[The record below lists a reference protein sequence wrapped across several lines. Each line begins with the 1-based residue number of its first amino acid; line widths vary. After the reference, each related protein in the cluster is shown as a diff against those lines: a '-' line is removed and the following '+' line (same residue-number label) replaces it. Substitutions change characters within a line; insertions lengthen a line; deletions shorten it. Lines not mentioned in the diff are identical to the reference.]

1 MALPA
6 VTSRRPEQRALP
18 DRTRQR
24 GRSAPAAS
32 GSRASVPSPRP
43 PFRGPRA
50 LIFVLSGVLLSIAAA
65 SAMPIRQE
73 KFHQQLAS
81 PQGWKHSLSEKL
93 CLPGFHMEEASGDC
107 APCTDKVDYTNYSN
121 TLSSCLLCKTCK
133 SGEEEKSPCTSTKDT
148 ECQCK
153 PGTFRREDA
162 PEFCYKCRTR
172 CPDGMVVSTPCSPFS
187 DLTCVDRKSGT
198 QASGEALVPGE
209 TVTMRPRLPTT
220 PSSSSDTS
228 QLVIT
233 VVAVITPVCLLLLVP
248 IAYVF
253 WRFCIQGRGVDPK
266 CMDKVFFCCSCP
278 PRGPGALDN
287 AHNNML
293 INRDLLSILVPKK
306 DLEDQEQ
313 DKLTG
318 VMVQSPVEAKHL
330 LEPTEDE
337 ASHTR
342 RRLLVPANG
351 ADPTESLRLFFDYFA
366 TAVSPNSWDSL
377 MRQLGL
383 TRNEILLAREGVRVP
398 RDALY
403 EMLETWVSNK
413 GRAASVNTLLD
424 ALETL
429 GERLA
434 KETIRDHLLGSGKYV
449 YEDGEAGSAV
459 S

>member
-187 DLTCVDRKSGT
+187 DLTCVDRKS
-198 QASGEALVPGE
+198 
-209 TVTMRPRLPTT
+209 
-220 PSSSSDTS
+220 DTS

-248 IAYVF
+248 IACVF
-253 WRFCIQGRGVDPK
+253 WRFCIQGHGVDPK
-266 CMDKVFFCCSCP
+266 CMDRVFFCCSCP

>member
-6 VTSRRPEQRALP
+6 VPSRRPEQRALP

-24 GRSAPAAS
+24 GRTAPAAS

-50 LIFVLSGVLLSIAAA
+50 LIFVLLGVLQSIAAA

-81 PQGWKHSLSEKL
+81 PQGGKHSLSEKS

-121 TLSSCLLCKTCK
+121 TLPSCFLCKTCK
-133 SGEEEKSPCTSTKDT
+133 SEEEEKSPCTSTKDT

-172 CPDGMVVSTPCSPFS
+172 CPDGMVVATPCSPFS

-198 QASGEALVPGE
+198 QASGEAPVPGE
-209 TVTMRPRLPTT
+209 TVTMPPRLPTT

-228 QLVIT
+228 QPVIT
-233 VVAVITPVCLLLLVP
+233 VVAVITPVCFLPV
-248 IAYVF
+248 IAYLF

-266 CMDKVFFCCSCP
+266 CMDKVLFWRSHP
-278 PRGPGALDN
+278 LRGSGALDN

-293 INRDLLSILVPKK
+293 INRDSLIELVP
-306 DLEDQEQ
+306 EQEAEEQ
-313 DKLTG
+313 VKPTDATA
-318 VMVQSPVEAKHL
+318 QSQGEAKRL
-330 LEPTEDE
+330 LERGEAE
-337 ASHTR
+337 ASHM

-351 ADPTESLRLFFDYFA
+351 ADPTKSLKLFFDYFA
-366 TAVSPNSWDSL
+366 TIVPCDSWDLL

-383 TRNEILLAREGVRVP
+383 TQNEILLVREGVRVP

-403 EMLETWVSNK
+403 EMLEAWVSNK
-413 GRAASVNTLLD
+413 GREASVNTLLD
-424 ALETL
+424 ALEKL
-429 GERLA
+429 GQRLA
-434 KETIRDHLLGSGKYV
+434 KETIQDHLLDSGEYV

>member
-1 MALPA
+1 MALQA
-6 VTSRRPEQRALP
+6 VTPRRLGQRAP
-18 DRTRQR
+18 RDSTGQR
-24 GRSAPAAS
+24 GQSPPAAS
-32 GSRASVPSPRP
+32 GSGAGRPPGPRP
-43 PFRGPRA
+43 RLRGPLA
-50 LIFVLSGVLLSIAAA
+50 LIFVVLQSVTAA
-65 SAMPIRQE
+65 SIMPTG
-73 KFHQQLAS
+73 KDGVHQQLAA
-81 PQGWKHSLSEKL
+81 PQGWRRSIWELCPPGYHVSEGGENCISCTNGVDFTNHWNML
-93 CLPGFHMEEASGDC
+93 PSCLP
-107 APCTDKVDYTNYSN
+107 CTI
-121 TLSSCLLCKTCK
+121 CK
-133 SGEEEKSPCTSTKDT
+133 SGEEERTPCTATKDT
-148 ECQCK
+148 QCQCK
-153 PGTFRREDA
+153 PGTFHEEDS
-162 PEFCYKCRTR
+162 PEFCQKCSTG
-172 CPDGMVVSTPCSPFS
+172 CPDGMVMATPCSPFS
-187 DLTCVDRKSGT
+187 DLTCVDRK
-198 QASGEALVPGE
+198 
-209 TVTMRPRLPTT
+209 
-220 PSSSSDTS
+220 SDTS

-233 VVAVITPVCLLLLVP
+233 VVAVITPVCFLLV
-248 IAYVF
+248 IACLF
-253 WRFCIQGRGVDPK
+253 WRCCIQGRGVDPK
-266 CMDKVFFCCSCP
+266 CMDRVFFCCSCP

>member
-1 MALPA
+1 MALPF

-32 GSRASVPSPRP
+32 GSRASVPSPRS

-50 LIFVLSGVLLSIAAA
+50 LIFVLLGVLLSIAAA

-73 KFHQQLAS
+73 KFHQQLTA
-81 PQGWKHSLSEKL
+81 PQGLKRSLSEK
-93 CLPGFHMEEASGDC
+93 CLPGFYMEEASGDC
-107 APCTDKVDYTNYSN
+107 MPCTDKVDYTNYSN
-121 TLSSCLLCKTCK
+121 TLSSCLLW
-133 SGEEEKSPCTSTKDT
+133 EEEKSPCTSTKDT

-172 CPDGMVVSTPCSPFS
+172 CPDGMVVATPCSPFS

-198 QASGEALVPGE
+198 QASGEAPVPGE
-209 TVTMRPRLPTT
+209 TVTTRPRLSTT

-228 QLVIT
+228 QLVIGY
-233 VVAVITPVCLLLLVP
+233 VVGIISVSVLLAC
-248 IAYVF
+248 IF
-253 WRFCIQGRGVDPK
+253 WWFCIQGCGVEPK
-266 CMDKVFFCCSCP
+266 CLGKVLFRRSHP
-278 PRGPGALDN
+278 LRGPGALDN

-293 INRDLLSILVPKK
+293 IERDSLIDLVP
-306 DLEDQEQ
+306 EQEAEEQ
-313 DKLTG
+313 VKPTDATA
-318 VMVQSPVEAKHL
+318 QSQGEAKCL
-330 LEPTEDE
+330 LEPAE
-337 ASHTR
+337 AEGSHTR

-351 ADPTESLRLFFDYFA
+351 ADPTESLRLFFDDFA
-366 TAVSPNSWDSL
+366 TIVPCDSWDLL
-377 MRQLGL
+377 MRKLGL
-383 TRNEILLAREGVRVP
+383 TQNEILLVREGVRVP

-403 EMLETWVSNK
+403 EMLDTWVSNK
-413 GRAASVNTLLD
+413 GREASVNTLLD
-424 ALETL
+424 ALEKL
-429 GERLA
+429 GQRLA
-434 KETIRDHLLGSGKYV
+434 KETIQDHLLDSGKYV

>member
-1 MALPA
+1 MAAL
-6 VTSRRPEQRALP
+6 RRPGQRAP
-18 DRTRQR
+18 RDRTGQR
-24 GRSAPAAS
+24 AQSTQAAS
-32 GSRASVPSPRP
+32 STRAGRAPGPRP
-43 PFRGPRA
+43 RLRGPLV
-50 LIFVLSGVLLSIAAA
+50 LIFFVLGVLLSIAAA

-73 KFHQQLAS
+73 KFHQQLTA
-81 PQGWKHSLSEKL
+81 PQGLKRSLSEKL

-107 APCTDKVDYTNYSN
+107 TPCTDKVDYTNYSN
-121 TLSSCLLCKTCK
+121 TLSSCLLCKICK

-172 CPDGMVVSTPCSPFS
+172 CPDGMVVATPCSPFS

-198 QASGEALVPGE
+198 QASGEAPVPGE
-209 TVTMRPRLPTT
+209 TVTMRPRLSTT

-228 QLVIT
+228 QLVIKI
-233 VVAVITPVCLLLLVP
+233 VVGIISVCVLLLIVY
-248 IAYVF
+248 IV
-253 WRFCIQGRGVDPK
+253 WRFCIQGCGVDPK
-266 CMDKVFFCCSCP
+266 CLDKVLFWRSHP
-278 PRGPGALDN
+278 LRGPGALDN

-293 INRDLLSILVPKK
+293 INRDSLIDLVP
-306 DLEDQEQ
+306 EQEAEEQ
-313 DKLTG
+313 VKPTDATA
-318 VMVQSPVEAKHL
+318 QSQGEAKRL
-330 LEPTEDE
+330 LEPAEAE

-366 TAVSPNSWDSL
+366 TIVPCDSWDLL
-377 MRQLGL
+377 MRKLGL
-383 TRNEILLAREGVRVP
+383 TQNEILLVREGVRVP

-403 EMLETWVSNK
+403 EMLDTWVSNK
-413 GRAASVNTLLD
+413 GREASVNTLLD
-424 ALETL
+424 ALEKL
-429 GERLA
+429 GQRLA
-434 KETIRDHLLGSGKYV
+434 KETIQDHLLDSGKYV

>member
-1 MALPA
+1 MA
-6 VTSRRPEQRALP
+6 TSRRPGQRAP
-18 DRTRQR
+18 RDRTWQR
-24 GRSAPAAS
+24 AQSTQAAS
-32 GSRASVPSPRP
+32 STRAGRTPGPRP
-43 PFRGPRA
+43 RLRGPLV
-50 LIFVLSGVLLSIAAA
+50 LIVFVLGVLLLVTAA
-65 SAMPIRQE
+65 SIMPTG
-73 KFHQQLAS
+73 KDGVHQQLAA
-81 PQGWKHSLSEKL
+81 PQGWRRRTWELCPPGYHVSEDGENCISCTNGVDFTNHWNML
-93 CLPGFHMEEASGDC
+93 PSCLP
-107 APCTDKVDYTNYSN
+107 CTI
-121 TLSSCLLCKTCK
+121 CK
-133 SGEEEKSPCTSTKDT
+133 SGEEERTPCTATKDT
-148 ECQCK
+148 QCQCK
-153 PGTFRREDA
+153 PGTFHEEDS
-162 PEFCYKCRTR
+162 PEFCQKCSTG
-172 CPDGMVVSTPCSPFS
+172 CPDGMVVATPCSPFS
-187 DLTCVDRKSGT
+187 DLTCVDRKS
-198 QASGEALVPGE
+198 
-209 TVTMRPRLPTT
+209 
-220 PSSSSDTS
+220 DTS
-228 QLVIT
+228 QLVII
-233 VVAVITPVCLLLLVP
+233 VVAVIIAVCFLLV
-248 IAYVF
+248 IMCLF

-366 TAVSPNSWDSL
+366 TAVSPNCWDSL

-449 YEDGEAGSAV
+449 CEDGEAGSAV

>member
-1 MALPA
+1 MALPF

-32 GSRASVPSPRP
+32 GSRASVPSPRS

-50 LIFVLSGVLLSIAAA
+50 LIFVLLGVLLSIAAA

-73 KFHQQLAS
+73 KFHQQLTA
-81 PQGWKHSLSEKL
+81 PQGLKRSLSEK
-93 CLPGFHMEEASGDC
+93 CLPGFYMEEASGDC
-107 APCTDKVDYTNYSN
+107 MPCTDKVDYTNYSN
-121 TLSSCLLCKTCK
+121 TLSSCLLCKICK

-172 CPDGMVVSTPCSPFS
+172 CPDGMVVATPCSPFS

-198 QASGEALVPGE
+198 QASGEAPVPGE
-209 TVTMRPRLPTT
+209 TVTTRPRLSTT

-228 QLVIT
+228 QLVIGY
-233 VVAVITPVCLLLLVP
+233 VVGIISVSVLLAC
-248 IAYVF
+248 IF
-253 WRFCIQGRGVDPK
+253 WWFCIQGCGVEPK
-266 CMDKVFFCCSCP
+266 CLGKVLFRRSHP
-278 PRGPGALDN
+278 LRGPGALDN

-293 INRDLLSILVPKK
+293 IERDSLIDLVP
-306 DLEDQEQ
+306 EQEAEEQ
-313 DKLTG
+313 VKPTDATA
-318 VMVQSPVEAKHL
+318 QSQGE
-330 LEPTEDE
+330 
-337 ASHTR
+337 
-342 RRLLVPANG
+342 ANG
-351 ADPTESLRLFFDYFA
+351 ADPTESLRLFFDDFA
-366 TAVSPNSWDSL
+366 TIVPCDSWDLL
-377 MRQLGL
+377 MRKLGL
-383 TRNEILLAREGVRVP
+383 TQNEILLVREGVRVP

-403 EMLETWVSNK
+403 EMLDTWVSNK
-413 GRAASVNTLLD
+413 GREASVNTLLD
-424 ALETL
+424 ALEKL
-429 GERLA
+429 GQRLA
-434 KETIRDHLLGSGKYV
+434 KETIQDHLLDSGKYV

>member
-50 LIFVLSGVLLSIAAA
+50 LIFVLLGVLLSIAAA

-73 KFHQQLAS
+73 KFHQQLTA
-81 PQGWKHSLSEKL
+81 PQGLKRSLSEKL

-107 APCTDKVDYTNYSN
+107 TPCTDKVDYTNYSN
-121 TLSSCLLCKTCK
+121 TLSSCLLCKICK

-172 CPDGMVVSTPCSPFS
+172 CPDGMVVATPCSPFS
-187 DLTCVDRKSGT
+187 DLTCVDRKS
-198 QASGEALVPGE
+198 
-209 TVTMRPRLPTT
+209 
-220 PSSSSDTS
+220 DTS
-228 QLVIT
+228 QLVIKI
-233 VVAVITPVCLLLLVP
+233 VVGIISVCVLLLIVY
-248 IAYVF
+248 IV
-253 WRFCIQGRGVDPK
+253 WRFCIQGCGVDPK
-266 CMDKVFFCCSCP
+266 CLDKVLFWRSHP
-278 PRGPGALDN
+278 LRGPGALDN

-293 INRDLLSILVPKK
+293 INRDSLIDLVP
-306 DLEDQEQ
+306 EQEAEEQ
-313 DKLTG
+313 VKPTDATA
-318 VMVQSPVEAKHL
+318 QSQGEAKRL
-330 LEPTEDE
+330 LEPAEAE

-366 TAVSPNSWDSL
+366 TIVPCDSWDLL
-377 MRQLGL
+377 MRKLGL
-383 TRNEILLAREGVRVP
+383 TQNEILLVREGVRVP

-403 EMLETWVSNK
+403 EMLDTWVSNK
-413 GRAASVNTLLD
+413 GREASVNTLLD
-424 ALETL
+424 ALEKL
-429 GERLA
+429 GQRLA
-434 KETIRDHLLGSGKYV
+434 KETIQDHLLDSGKYV

>member
-6 VTSRRPEQRALP
+6 VPSRRPEQRALP

-24 GRSAPAAS
+24 GRTAPAAS

-50 LIFVLSGVLLSIAAA
+50 LIFVLLGVLQSIAAA

-81 PQGWKHSLSEKL
+81 PQGGKHSRSEK

-107 APCTDKVDYTNYSN
+107 VPCTDKVDYTNYSN

-172 CPDGMVVSTPCSPFS
+172 CPDGMVVATPCSPFS
-187 DLTCVDRKSGT
+187 DLTCVDRKS
-198 QASGEALVPGE
+198 
-209 TVTMRPRLPTT
+209 
-220 PSSSSDTS
+220 DTS
-228 QLVIT
+228 QRVIIP
-233 VVAVITPVCLLLLVP
+233 VAVIIVGCVLLL

-253 WRFCIQGRGVDPK
+253 RRCYIQGRGVDPK
-266 CMDKVFFCCSCP
+266 CMDKVLFWRSHP
-278 PRGPGALDN
+278 LRGSGALDN

-293 INRDLLSILVPKK
+293 INRDSLIELVP
-306 DLEDQEQ
+306 EQEAEEQ
-313 DKLTG
+313 VKPTDATA
-318 VMVQSPVEAKHL
+318 QSQGEAKRL
-330 LEPTEDE
+330 LEPGEAE
-337 ASHTR
+337 ASHM

-351 ADPTESLRLFFDYFA
+351 ADPTKSLKLFFDYFA
-366 TAVSPNSWDSL
+366 TIVPCDSWDLL

-383 TRNEILLAREGVRVP
+383 TQNEILLVREGVRVP

-403 EMLETWVSNK
+403 EMLNTWVSNK
-413 GRAASVNTLLD
+413 GREASVNTLLD
-424 ALETL
+424 ALEKL
-429 GERLA
+429 GQRLA
-434 KETIRDHLLGSGKYV
+434 KETIQDHLLDSGEYV

>member
-187 DLTCVDRKSGT
+187 DLTCVDRK
-198 QASGEALVPGE
+198 
-209 TVTMRPRLPTT
+209 
-220 PSSSSDTS
+220 SDTS

>member
-1 MALPA
+1 MAAL
-6 VTSRRPEQRALP
+6 RRPGQRAP
-18 DRTRQR
+18 RDRTGQR
-24 GRSAPAAS
+24 AQSTQAAS
-32 GSRASVPSPRP
+32 STRAGRAPGPRP
-43 PFRGPRA
+43 RLRGPLV
-50 LIFVLSGVLLSIAAA
+50 LIFFVLGVLLSIAAA

-73 KFHQQLAS
+73 KFHQQLTA
-81 PQGWKHSLSEKL
+81 PQGLKRSLSGKL

-107 APCTDKVDYTNYSN
+107 TPCTDKVDYTNYSN
-121 TLSSCLLCKTCK
+121 TLSSCLLCKICK

-172 CPDGMVVSTPCSPFS
+172 CPDGMVVATPCSPFS

-198 QASGEALVPGE
+198 QASGEAPVPGE
-209 TVTMRPRLPTT
+209 TVTMRPRLSTT

-228 QLVIT
+228 QLVIKI
-233 VVAVITPVCLLLLVP
+233 VVGLSVCVLLLIVY
-248 IAYVF
+248 IF
-253 WRFCIQGRGVDPK
+253 WRFYSQGRGVDPK
-266 CMDKVFFCCSCP
+266 CLDKVLFWRSHP
-278 PRGPGALDN
+278 LRGPGALDN

-293 INRDLLSILVPKK
+293 INRDSLIDLVP
-306 DLEDQEQ
+306 EQEAEEQ
-313 DKLTG
+313 VKPTDATA
-318 VMVQSPVEAKHL
+318 QSQGEAKRL
-330 LEPTEDE
+330 LEPAEAE

-366 TAVSPNSWDSL
+366 TIVPCDSWDLL
-377 MRQLGL
+377 MRKLGL
-383 TRNEILLAREGVRVP
+383 TQNEILLVREGVRVP

-403 EMLETWVSNK
+403 EMLDTWVSNK
-413 GRAASVNTLLD
+413 GREASVNTLLD
-424 ALETL
+424 ALEKL
-429 GERLA
+429 GQRLA
-434 KETIRDHLLGSGKYV
+434 KETIQDHLLDSGKYV

>member
-253 WRFCIQGRGVDPK
+253 WRFCIQGHGVDPK
-266 CMDKVFFCCSCP
+266 CMDRVFFCCSCP

>member
-1 MALPA
+1 MALQA
-6 VTSRRPEQRALP
+6 VTPRRLGQRAP
-18 DRTRQR
+18 RDSTGQR
-24 GRSAPAAS
+24 GQSPPAAS
-32 GSRASVPSPRP
+32 GSRAGRPPGPRP
-43 PFRGPRA
+43 RLRGPLA
-50 LIFVLSGVLLSIAAA
+50 LIFVVLGVLLSVTAA
-65 SAMPIRQE
+65 STMPTG
-73 KFHQQLAS
+73 KDGVHQQLTA
-81 PQGWKHSLSEKL
+81 PQGWRQNFWELCPPGYHVSEGGKNCISCTNGVDFTNHWNML
-93 CLPGFHMEEASGDC
+93 PSCLP
-107 APCTDKVDYTNYSN
+107 CTI
-121 TLSSCLLCKTCK
+121 CK
-133 SGEEEKSPCTSTKDT
+133 SGEEERTPCTATKDT
-148 ECQCK
+148 QCQCK
-153 PGTFRREDA
+153 PGTFHEEDS
-162 PEFCYKCRTR
+162 PEFCQKCSTG
-172 CPDGMVVSTPCSPFS
+172 CPDGMVVAKSCNPFS
-187 DLTCVDRKSGT
+187 DLKCVDQKSGT
-198 QASGEALVPGE
+198 QASGEAPVPGK
-209 TVTMRPRLPTT
+209 TVTMRRRLPTT
-220 PSSSSDTS
+220 PSPSWGTS
-228 QLVIT
+228 QLGIGI
-233 VVAVITPVCLLLLVP
+233 VAGIIAACVLLLAL

-253 WRFCIQGRGVDPK
+253 WRFFVQGYGVDPK
-266 CMDKVFFCCSCP
+266 CMDRVFFWCSCP

-293 INRDLLSILVPKK
+293 INRDLLSILVAKK

-318 VMVQSPVEAKHL
+318 VMVQSPVEEKHL
-330 LEPTEDE
+330 LEPAE
-337 ASHTR
+337 AEGSHTR

-383 TRNEILLAREGVRVP
+383 TRNEILLAREAVRVP

-413 GRAASVNTLLD
+413 GREASVNTLLD

-434 KETIRDHLLGSGKYV
+434 KQKIQDHLLESGKYV

>member
-1 MALPA
+1 MALQA
-6 VTSRRPEQRALP
+6 VTPRRLGQRAP
-18 DRTRQR
+18 RDSTGQR
-24 GRSAPAAS
+24 GQSPPAAS
-32 GSRASVPSPRP
+32 GSGAGRPPGPRP
-43 PFRGPRA
+43 RLRGPLA
-50 LIFVLSGVLLSIAAA
+50 LIFVVLQSVTAA
-65 SAMPIRQE
+65 SIMPTG
-73 KFHQQLAS
+73 KDGVHQQLAA
-81 PQGWKHSLSEKL
+81 PQGWRRRTWELCPPGYHVSEDGENCISCTNGVDFTNHWNML
-93 CLPGFHMEEASGDC
+93 PSCLP
-107 APCTDKVDYTNYSN
+107 CTI
-121 TLSSCLLCKTCK
+121 CK
-133 SGEEEKSPCTSTKDT
+133 SGEEERTPCTATKDT
-148 ECQCK
+148 QCQCK
-153 PGTFRREDA
+153 PGTFHEEDS
-162 PEFCYKCRTR
+162 PEFCQKCSTG
-172 CPDGMVVSTPCSPFS
+172 CPDGMVVATPCSPFS

-198 QASGEALVPGE
+198 QASGEAPVPGE
-209 TVTMRPRLPTT
+209 TVTMHPRLPTT

-228 QLVIT
+228 QLVII
-233 VVAVITPVCLLLLVP
+233 VVAVIIAVCFLLV
-248 IAYVF
+248 IMCLF

-366 TAVSPNSWDSL
+366 TAVSPNCWDSL

-449 YEDGEAGSAV
+449 CEDGEAGSAV

>member
-1 MALPA
+1 MATP
-6 VTSRRPEQRALP
+6 RRPGQRAP
-18 DRTRQR
+18 RDRTWQR
-24 GRSAPAAS
+24 AQSTQAAS
-32 GSRASVPSPRP
+32 STRAGRAPGPRP
-43 PFRGPRA
+43 RLRGPLV
-50 LIFVLSGVLLSIAAA
+50 LIFFVLGVLLSIAAA

-81 PQGWKHSLSEKL
+81 PQGGKHSRSEK

-107 APCTDKVDYTNYSN
+107 VPCTDKVDYTNYSN

-133 SGEEEKSPCTSTKDT
+133 SEEEEKSPCTSTKDT

-162 PEFCYKCRTR
+162 PEFCDKCRTR
-172 CPDGMVVSTPCSPFS
+172 CPDGMVMAKPCNPFS
-187 DLTCVDRKSGT
+187 DLKCVDQKSGT
-198 QASGEALVPGE
+198 QASGEAPVPSE

-266 CMDKVFFCCSCP
+266 CMDRVFFCCSCP

>member
-6 VTSRRPEQRALP
+6 VPSRRPEQRALP

-24 GRSAPAAS
+24 GRTAPAAS

-50 LIFVLSGVLLSIAAA
+50 LIFVLLGVLQSIAAA

-81 PQGWKHSLSEKL
+81 PQGGKHSLSEK

-121 TLSSCLLCKTCK
+121 TLPSCFLCKTCK
-133 SGEEEKSPCTSTKDT
+133 SEEEEKSPCTSTKDT

-172 CPDGMVVSTPCSPFS
+172 CPDGMVVATPCSPFS
-187 DLTCVDRKSGT
+187 DLTCVDRKSG
-198 QASGEALVPGE
+198 
-209 TVTMRPRLPTT
+209 
-220 PSSSSDTS
+220 
-228 QLVIT
+228 
-233 VVAVITPVCLLLLVP
+233 
-248 IAYVF
+248 
-253 WRFCIQGRGVDPK
+253 RGVDPK
-266 CMDKVFFCCSCP
+266 CMDRVLFWRSHP
-278 PRGPGALDN
+278 LRGSGALDN

-293 INRDLLSILVPKK
+293 INRDSLIELVP
-306 DLEDQEQ
+306 EQEAEEQ
-313 DKLTG
+313 VRPTDATA
-318 VMVQSPVEAKHL
+318 QSQGEAKRL
-330 LEPTEDE
+330 LEPGEAE
-337 ASHTR
+337 ASHM

-351 ADPTESLRLFFDYFA
+351 ADPTKSLKLFFDYFA
-366 TAVSPNSWDSL
+366 TIVPCDSWDLL

-383 TRNEILLAREGVRVP
+383 TQNEILLVREGVRVP

-403 EMLETWVSNK
+403 AMLETWVSNK
-413 GRAASVNTLLD
+413 GREASVNTLLD
-424 ALETL
+424 ALEKL
-429 GERLA
+429 GQRLA
-434 KETIRDHLLGSGKYV
+434 KETIQDHLLDSGEYV

>member
-1 MALPA
+1 MATP
-6 VTSRRPEQRALP
+6 RRPGQRAP
-18 DRTRQR
+18 RDRTWQR
-24 GRSAPAAS
+24 AQSTQAAS
-32 GSRASVPSPRP
+32 STRAGRTPGPRP
-43 PFRGPRA
+43 RLRGPLV
-50 LIFVLSGVLLSIAAA
+50 LIFFVLGVLLSIAAA

-81 PQGWKHSLSEKL
+81 PQGGKHSRSEK

-107 APCTDKVDYTNYSN
+107 VPCTDKVDYTNYSN

-172 CPDGMVVSTPCSPFS
+172 CPDGMVVATPCSPFS

-198 QASGEALVPGE
+198 QASGEAPVPGE

-228 QLVIT
+228 QRVIIP
-233 VVAVITPVCLLLLVP
+233 VAVIIVGCVLLL

-253 WRFCIQGRGVDPK
+253 RRCYIQGRGVDPK
-266 CMDKVFFCCSCP
+266 CMDKVLFWRSHP
-278 PRGPGALDN
+278 LRGSGALDN

-293 INRDLLSILVPKK
+293 INRDSLIELVP
-306 DLEDQEQ
+306 EQEAEEQ
-313 DKLTG
+313 VKPTDATA
-318 VMVQSPVEAKHL
+318 QSQGEAKRL
-330 LEPTEDE
+330 LEPGEAE
-337 ASHTR
+337 ASHM

-351 ADPTESLRLFFDYFA
+351 ADPTKSLKLFFDYFA
-366 TAVSPNSWDSL
+366 TIVPCDSWDLL

-383 TRNEILLAREGVRVP
+383 TQNEILLVREGVRVP

-403 EMLETWVSNK
+403 EMLNTWVSNK
-413 GRAASVNTLLD
+413 GREASVNTLLD
-424 ALETL
+424 ALEKL
-429 GERLA
+429 GQRLA
-434 KETIRDHLLGSGKYV
+434 KETIQDHLLDSGEYV

>member
-1 MALPA
+1 MALQA
-6 VTSRRPEQRALP
+6 VTPRRLGQRAP
-18 DRTRQR
+18 RDSTGQR
-24 GRSAPAAS
+24 GQSPPAAS
-32 GSRASVPSPRP
+32 GSGAGRPPGPRP
-43 PFRGPRA
+43 RLRGPLA
-50 LIFVLSGVLLSIAAA
+50 LIFVVLQSVTAA
-65 SAMPIRQE
+65 SIMPTG
-73 KFHQQLAS
+73 KDGVHQQLAA
-81 PQGWKHSLSEKL
+81 PQGWRRRTWELCPPGYHVSEDGENCISCTNGVDFTNHWNML
-93 CLPGFHMEEASGDC
+93 PSCLP
-107 APCTDKVDYTNYSN
+107 CTI
-121 TLSSCLLCKTCK
+121 CK
-133 SGEEEKSPCTSTKDT
+133 SGEEERTPCTATKDT
-148 ECQCK
+148 QCQCK
-153 PGTFRREDA
+153 PGTFHEEDS
-162 PEFCYKCRTR
+162 PEFCQKCSTG
-172 CPDGMVVSTPCSPFS
+172 CPDGMVVATPCSPFS
-187 DLTCVDRKSGT
+187 DLTCVDRKS
-198 QASGEALVPGE
+198 
-209 TVTMRPRLPTT
+209 
-220 PSSSSDTS
+220 DTS
-228 QLVIT
+228 QLVII
-233 VVAVITPVCLLLLVP
+233 VVAVIIAVCFLLV
-248 IAYVF
+248 IMCLF

-366 TAVSPNSWDSL
+366 TAVSPNCWDSL

-449 YEDGEAGSAV
+449 CEDGEAGSAV

>member
-187 DLTCVDRKSGT
+187 DLTCVDRKS
-198 QASGEALVPGE
+198 
-209 TVTMRPRLPTT
+209 
-220 PSSSSDTS
+220 DTS

-253 WRFCIQGRGVDPK
+253 WRFCIQGHGVDPK
-266 CMDKVFFCCSCP
+266 CMDRVFFCCSCP